1 MNVVKTRGFILVGV
15 FLLILI
21 LFFLLASLRSGDG
34 DPSVYLETYDAL
46 PAKEDSD
53 GDGVPNWLEEVTG
66 FDSLNE
72 TSFPYNK
79 DIVQSARSVDDAL
92 LFDGPGEFSEDII
105 RRILF
110 SDPSTPTRIT
120 ESEKERF
127 VADSAEYFL
136 EIVEQQGMPDVHL
149 RTDDSVSRKETLEQF
164 VRALHYFSQEEKPI
178 DVLVFEVFSDDLS
191 ALEQSTRTKESC
203 EKSLNTF
210 PRTVPSDVY
219 TPYLSVL
226 ERVVYLCDALNI
238 AMSSRTTYNFF
249 YALKLVSAG
258 TLSASAEQQA
268 GEGVDKNLFVA
279 AVNEVITS
287 LSK

>member
-149 RTDDSVSRKETLEQF
+149 RADDSVSRKETLEQF

-191 ALEQSTRTKESC
+191 ALEQSVRTKESC

-219 TPYLSVL
+219 TLYFSVL

-238 AMSSRTTYNFF
+238 AMSSRTAHNFF